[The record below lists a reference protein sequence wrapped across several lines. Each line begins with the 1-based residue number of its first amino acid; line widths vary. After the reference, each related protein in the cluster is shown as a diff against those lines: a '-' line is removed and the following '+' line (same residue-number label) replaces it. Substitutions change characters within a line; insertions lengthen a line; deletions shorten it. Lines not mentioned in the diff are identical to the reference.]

1 MIQLNSC
8 DQLAMC
14 VCAILSYCIEQR
26 VSYICSYCLN
36 ADNCVMASSYS
47 FDELRMLTT
56 LLCASVAAAHPN
68 PVI

>member
-8 DQLAMC
+8 DYLAMC

-26 VSYICSYCLN
+26 VSYIGSYCLN

-47 FDELRMLTT
+47 FDELRMLIT
-56 LLCASVAAAHPN
+56 LLFASIAAAHPN
-68 PVI
+68 PVM

>member
-8 DQLAMC
+8 DYLAMC
-14 VCAILSYCIEQR
+14 VYAILSYCIEQR

-47 FDELRMLTT
+47 FDELRMLIT
-56 LLCASVAAAHPN
+56 LLFASIAAAHPN
-68 PVI
+68 PVM

>member
-8 DQLAMC
+8 DQLAMY
-14 VCAILSYCIEQR
+14 VCALLSYYIEQR

-36 ADNCVMASSYS
+36 ADNCVIASSYS

-56 LLCASVAAAHPN
+56 LPFASIAAVHPN